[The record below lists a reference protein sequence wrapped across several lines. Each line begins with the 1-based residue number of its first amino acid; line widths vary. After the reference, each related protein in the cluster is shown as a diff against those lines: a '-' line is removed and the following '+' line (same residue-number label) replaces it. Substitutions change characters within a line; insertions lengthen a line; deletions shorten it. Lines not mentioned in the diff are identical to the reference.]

1 MFERY
6 TEHARRCIFFGRYE
20 ASMFGSQVIAT
31 EHLLLGVLRDDK
43 RVASQL
49 GLSADKIRKEVEQ
62 IAPPAGERVST
73 SVDMPLSHESKQV
86 LRFGAEEA
94 DALNHRQIDS
104 EHLVLGL
111 LRVEESLAAKLLRAH
126 GVKYERYRETVAKG
140 TVEGEVT

>member
-6 TEHARRCIFFGRYE
+6 TEHARRCILLGRYE
-20 ASMFGSQVIAT
+20 ASMFGSQEIAA
-31 EHLLLGVLRDDK
+31 EHLLLGILRDDK

-49 GLSADKIRKEVEQ
+49 DMDADAIRKELEQ
-62 IAPPAGERVST
+62 LAPPKERVST

-94 DALNHRQIDS
+94 DALNHKHIDTS
-104 EHLVLGL
+104 HLVLGL

-126 GVKYERYRETVAKG
+126 GLAYERYREAVAKG
-140 TVEGEVT
+140 AEEGEVT